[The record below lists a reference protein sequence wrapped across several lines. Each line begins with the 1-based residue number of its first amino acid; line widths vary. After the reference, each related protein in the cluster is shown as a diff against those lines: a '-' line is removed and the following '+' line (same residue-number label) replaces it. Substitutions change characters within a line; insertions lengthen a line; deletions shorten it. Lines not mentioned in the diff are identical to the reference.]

1 MFGYF
6 YKIMHKRVKQWII
19 YYFKTYV
26 SLGTFRYNCA
36 RGQLNNEG
44 GGKLYEI
51 KRSRD
56 KTGIGK

>member
-1 MFGYF
+1 MAKHTL
-6 YKIMHKRVKQWII
+6 KILRCSH
-19 YYFKTYV
+19 
-26 SLGTFRYNCA
+26 CA

-51 KRSRD
+51 KRSGD